1 MMSKV
6 SMIYGSKVILLDE
19 ILFEHV
25 QIFIKLFCPLITAAE
40 RLPSMKRYLFTL
52 SRIPTNKPLGVKM
65 DHSAK
70 GNILTSIFKKAKV
83 G

>member
-19 ILFEHV
+19 ILFEQV
-25 QIFIKLFCPLITAAE
+25 QIFIKLYCPPIAADE
-40 RLPSMKRYLFTL
+40 RLLSMKRYLFTS

-70 GNILTSIFKKAKV
+70 GNIYLLQHFKKQR
-83 G
+83 

>member
-6 SMIYGSKVILLDE
+6 SMIYGFKVILLDE
-19 ILFEHV
+19 ILFEQA
-25 QIFIKLFCPLITAAE
+25 QIFIKLYCPLITADE
-40 RLPSMKRYLFTL
+40 PLPSMKRYLFTS

-70 GNILTSIFKKAKV
+70 GNILTSTF
-83 G
+83 